1 MAYVDLNKKGS
12 EILGLLKEAKAAKDT
27 LDTKMS
33 IYFSGEDGTLPS
45 VSDRKPNTLYIKIL
59 GKTEDTGG
67 TSTIVASTNMG
78 LRVEE

>member
-12 EILGLLKEAKAAKDT
+12 EVLDLLEAAKTAQDT

-33 IYFSGEDGTLPS
+33 IHFSGTDGTLPA

-59 GKTEDTGG
+59 GVSEDNDG
-67 TSTIVASTNMG
+67 TSTVVASTNMG